1 MKCDT
6 DPGWQVGASS
16 GNAGSYGKGLYF
28 STSLVTS
35 AQHPIVE
42 DGCGRRTLLLCKVL
56 VGRTNASLA
65 IRFLSQPNTCHPAK
79 FRELMYGGKH
89 GAVIGWKARI
99 CVCAQSESPGYEV

>member
-16 GNAGSYGKGLYF
+16 GNTGSYGKGLYF

-56 VGRTNASLA
+56 VGRTNASHPLPISA
-65 IRFLSQPNTCHPAK
+65 QHLSSGEIP
-79 FRELMYGGKH
+79 
-89 GAVIGWKARI
+89 
-99 CVCAQSESPGYEV
+99 